1 MALKMGL
8 TAKQREYL
16 MNYTHRWNFKGGA
29 TGSGKT
35 FLDVCATIPKRITA
49 ARGEGLIVLMGN
61 TRGTLERNVL
71 EPMRSLWPRYIG
83 NIRSDNTVEIFSKK
97 CYALGADNKKHVQRI
112 QGATFEYVYGDE
124 VTTWSQ
130 EVFEMLK
137 SRLRCKHSYFDGTYN
152 PASPNHWLKEFLE
165 SNADI
170 YGQSYV
176 IDDNPFLPKD
186 FVGNLKREYAGTVY
200 YDRYILGL
208 WALAEG
214 LVYPMFD
221 NDKHVVKE
229 APEKGEWYISVD
241 YGTENPFSAGLW
253 CVTGK
258 IAVRVREYY
267 YDGRKNRAPKT
278 DEEYYAELERLAG
291 DKLIQAVVVDPSA
304 ASFIACITRH
314 GKYIAKKAR
323 NEVLDG
329 IRNTASML
337 NAGLIKIHESCTDCI
352 REFGAYSWD
361 SKKTE
366 DAVVKE
372 NDHAMDDLRYFVQT
386 VMRWHLIGEEWKHA
400 ENVS

>member
-1 MALKMGL
+1 MDEFSPM
-8 TAKQREYL
+8 QREYW
-16 MNYTHRWNFKGGA
+16 NRATRRWNVKAGA
-29 TGSGKT
+29 TRSGKT
-35 FLDVCATIPKRITA
+35 YLDYYMIPKRIRA
-49 ARGEGLIVLMGN
+49 CRGNGLILLLGN
-61 TRGTLERNVL
+61 TKSTLERNIL
-71 EPMRSLWPRYIG
+71 EPMRNLWTPALVG
-83 NIRSDNTVEIFSKK
+83 NISSNNTVNLFGRK
-97 CYALGADNKKHVQRI
+97 CYALGADKVSQVTKI
-112 QGATFEYVYGDE
+112 QGAGIEYCYGDE
-124 VTTWSQ
+124 VTTWNE
-130 EVFEMLK
+130 EVFQMLK
-137 SRLRCKHSYFDGTYN
+137 SRLSTPTSCFDGTCN
-152 PASPNHWLKEFLE
+152 PGPPSHWFKTFLE
-165 SNADI
+165 SGADI
-170 YGQSYV
+170 YQQSYT
-176 IDDNPFLPKD
+176 IDDNPFLSKD

-221 NDKHVVKE
+221 KDKHVASE

-258 IAVRVREYY
+258 TAVRVREYY
-267 YDGRKNRAPKT
+267 YDGRKNRAQKT
-278 DEEYYAELERLAG
+278 DEEYYAELEKLAG

-314 GKYIAKKAR
+314 GKYIARKAR

-337 NAGLIKIHESCTDCI
+337 NAGLIRIHESCTDCI

-372 NDHAMDDLRYFVQT
+372 NDHAMDDVRYFVQT
-386 VMRWHLIGEEWKHA
+386 VMRRHLIGEEWKHA

>member
-1 MALKMGL
+1 MDEFSPM
-8 TAKQREYL
+8 QREYW
-16 MNYTHRWNFKGGA
+16 NRATRRWNVKAGA
-29 TGSGKT
+29 TRSGKT
-35 FLDVCATIPKRITA
+35 YLDYYMIPKRIRA
-49 ARGEGLIVLMGN
+49 CRGNGLILLLGN
-61 TRGTLERNVL
+61 TKSTLERNIL
-71 EPMRSLWPRYIG
+71 EPMRNLWTPALVG
-83 NIRSDNTVEIFSKK
+83 NISSNNTVNLFGRK
-97 CYALGADNKKHVQRI
+97 CYALGADKVSQVTKI
-112 QGATFEYVYGDE
+112 QGAGIEYCYGDE
-124 VTTWSQ
+124 VTTWNE
-130 EVFEMLK
+130 EVFQMLK
-137 SRLRCKHSYFDGTYN
+137 SRLSTPTSCFDGTCN
-152 PASPNHWLKEFLE
+152 PGPPSHWFKTFLE
-165 SNADI
+165 SGADI
-170 YGQSYV
+170 YRQSYT
-176 IDDNPFLPKD
+176 IDDNPFLSKD

-221 NDKHVVKE
+221 KDKHVASE

-253 CVTGK
+253 CVAGK
-258 IAVRVREYY
+258 TAVRVREYY
-267 YDGRKNRAPKT
+267 YNGRKNRAQKT
-278 DEEYYAELERLAG
+278 DEEYYAELEKLAG

-314 GKYIAKKAR
+314 GKYIARKAR

-337 NAGLIKIHESCTDCI
+337 NAGLIRIHESCTDCI

-372 NDHAMDDLRYFVQT
+372 NDHAMDDVRYFVQT
-386 VMRWHLIGEEWKHA
+386 VMRRHLIGEEWKHV

>member
-1 MALKMGL
+1 MGL
-8 TAKQREYL
+8 TIKQHEYL

-35 FLDVCATIPKRITA
+35 FLDVCVTIPKRIVA
-49 ARGEGLIVLMGN
+49 AQGEGLIVLMGN

-71 EPMRSLWPRYIG
+71 EPMRDLWPGHIG
-83 NIRSDNTVEIFSKK
+83 GIRSDNTVEIFSKK

-124 VTTWSQ
+124 VTTWNE
-130 EVFEMLK
+130 EVFQMLK
-137 SRLRCKHSYFDGTYN
+137 SRLRCPHSYFDGTYN

-165 SNADI
+165 SDADI
-170 YGQSYV
+170 YSQSYV
-176 IDDNPFLPKD
+176 IDDNPYLPED
-186 FVGNLKREYAGTVY
+186 FVENLKREYAGTVY

-221 NDKHVVKE
+221 KDKHVASE

-253 CVTGK
+253 CVAGK
-258 IAVRVREYY
+258 TAVRVREYY
-267 YDGRKNRAPKT
+267 YNGRKNRAQKT
-278 DEEYYAELERLAG
+278 DEEYYAELEKLAG

-314 GKYIAKKAR
+314 GKYIARKAR

-337 NAGLIKIHESCTDCI
+337 NAGLIRIHESCTDCI

-372 NDHAMDDLRYFVQT
+372 NDHAMDDVRYFVQT
-386 VMRWHLIGEEWKHA
+386 VMRRHLIGEEWKHV

>member
-1 MALKMGL
+1 MLL
-8 TAKQREYL
+8 TDKQREYIDQA
-16 MNYTHRWNFKGGA
+16 NARWNIKTGA
-29 TGSGKT
+29 TGAGKT
-35 FLDVCATIPKRITA
+35 YLDILYTIPRRIRERA
-49 ARGEGLIVLMGN
+49 GQNGLVVLLGN
-61 TRGTLERNVL
+61 TRGTLQRNVI
-71 EPMRSLWPRYIG
+71 EPMQEMYGTELVSS
-83 NIRSDNTVEIFSKK
+83 IRSDNTATLFGER
-97 CYALGADNKKHVQRI
+97 CYCLGADNKKHVDRLRGSSI
-112 QGATFEYVYGDE
+112 KYAYGDE
-124 VTTWSQ
+124 MTTWNE
-130 EVFEMLK
+130 EVFQMLK
-137 SRLRCKHSYFDGTYN
+137 SRLRTESSIFDGTCN
-152 PASPNHWLKEFLE
+152 PDGPGHWVKQFID
-165 SNADI
+165 SDADKFV
-170 YGQSYV
+170 QSYV
-176 IDDNPFLPKD
+176 IDDNPALPA
-186 FVGNLKREYAGTVY
+186 FQVEQLKREYAGTVY

-221 NDKHVVKE
+221 KDKHVASE

-258 IAVRVREYY
+258 TAVRVREYY
-267 YDGRKNRAPKT
+267 YDGRKNRAQKT
-278 DEEYYAELERLAG
+278 DEEYYAELEKLAG

-314 GKYIAKKAR
+314 GKYIARKAR

-337 NAGLIKIHESCTDCI
+337 NAGLIRIHESCTDCI

-372 NDHAMDDLRYFVQT
+372 NDHAMDDVRYFVQT
-386 VMRWHLIGEEWKHA
+386 VMRRHLIGEEWKHV

>member
-1 MALKMGL
+1 MQK
-8 TAKQREYL
+8 EYW
-16 MNYTHRWNFKGGA
+16 NRATHRWNVKAGA
-29 TGSGKT
+29 TRSGKT
-35 FLDVCATIPKRITA
+35 YLDYYMIPKRIRA
-49 ARGEGLIVLMGN
+49 CRGSGLILLLGN
-61 TRGTLERNVL
+61 TKSTLERNIL
-71 EPMRSLWPRYIG
+71 EPMRNLWTPSLVG
-83 NIRSDNTVEIFSKK
+83 NISSNNTVNLFGRK
-97 CYALGADNKKHVQRI
+97 CYALGADKVSQVTKI
-112 QGATFEYVYGDE
+112 QGAGIEYCYGDE
-124 VTTWSQ
+124 VTTWNE
-130 EVFEMLK
+130 EVFQMLK
-137 SRLRCKHSYFDGTYN
+137 SRLSTPTSCFDGTCN
-152 PASPNHWLKEFLE
+152 PGPPSHWFKTFLE
-165 SNADI
+165 SGADI
-170 YGQSYV
+170 YQQSYT
-176 IDDNPFLPKD
+176 IDDNPFLSKS

-221 NDKHVVKE
+221 KERHVASE
-229 APEKGEWYISVD
+229 APKKGEWYISVD

-258 IAVRVREYY
+258 TAVRVREYY

-278 DEEYYAELERLAG
+278 DEEYYAELEKLAG

-361 SKKTE
+361 SKKAE

-372 NDHAMDDLRYFVQT
+372 NDHAMDDVRYFVQT
-386 VMRWHLIGEEWKHA
+386 VMRRHLIGEEWKHA

>member
-1 MALKMGL
+1 MDKFSQM
-8 TAKQREYL
+8 QREYW
-16 MNYTHRWNFKGGA
+16 NRATHRWNVKAGA
-29 TGSGKT
+29 TRSGKT
-35 FLDVCATIPKRITA
+35 YLDYYMIPKRIRA
-49 ARGEGLIVLMGN
+49 CRGSGLILLLGN
-61 TRGTLERNVL
+61 TKSTLERNIL
-71 EPMRSLWPRYIG
+71 EPMRNLWTPALVG
-83 NIRSDNTVEIFSKK
+83 NISSNNTVNLFGRK
-97 CYALGADNKKHVQRI
+97 CYALGADKVSQVTKI
-112 QGATFEYVYGDE
+112 QGAGIEYCYGDE
-124 VTTWSQ
+124 VTTWNE
-130 EVFEMLK
+130 EVFQMLK
-137 SRLRCKHSYFDGTYN
+137 SRLSTPTSCFDGTCN
-152 PASPNHWLKEFLE
+152 PGPPSHWFKTFLE
-165 SNADI
+165 SGADI
-170 YGQSYV
+170 YQQSYT
-176 IDDNPFLPKD
+176 IDDNPFLSKS

-214 LVYPMFD
+214 LVYPMFSEE
-221 NDKHVVKE
+221 KHVASE

-258 IAVRVREYY
+258 TAVRVREYY

-361 SKKTE
+361 SKKAE

-372 NDHAMDDLRYFVQT
+372 NDHAMDDVRYFVQT
-386 VMRWHLIGEEWKHA
+386 VMRRHLIGEEWKHA

>member
-1 MALKMGL
+1 MDEFSPMQK
-8 TAKQREYL
+8 EYW
-16 MNYTHRWNFKGGA
+16 NRATHRWNVKAGA
-29 TGSGKT
+29 TRSGKT
-35 FLDVCATIPKRITA
+35 YLDYYMIPKRIRA
-49 ARGEGLIVLMGN
+49 CRGSGLILLLGN
-61 TRGTLERNVL
+61 TKSTLERNIL
-71 EPMRSLWPRYIG
+71 EPMRNLWTPSLVG
-83 NIRSDNTVEIFSKK
+83 NISSNNTVNLFGRK
-97 CYALGADNKKHVQRI
+97 CYALGADKVSQVTKI
-112 QGATFEYVYGDE
+112 QGAGIEYCYGDE
-124 VTTWSQ
+124 VTTWNE
-130 EVFEMLK
+130 EVFQMLK
-137 SRLRCKHSYFDGTYN
+137 SRLSTPTSCFDGTCN
-152 PASPNHWLKEFLE
+152 PGPPSHWFKTFLE
-165 SNADI
+165 SGADI
-170 YGQSYV
+170 YQQSYT
-176 IDDNPFLPKD
+176 IDDNPFLSKS

-221 NDKHVVKE
+221 KERHVASE
-229 APEKGEWYISVD
+229 APKKGEWYISVD

-258 IAVRVREYY
+258 TAVRVREYY

-278 DEEYYAELERLAG
+278 DEEYYAELEKLAG

-361 SKKTE
+361 SKKAE

-372 NDHAMDDLRYFVQT
+372 NDHAMDDVRYFVQT
-386 VMRWHLIGEEWKHA
+386 VMRRHLIGEEWKHA